1 MVTRFPP
8 LLVAPDEE
16 PSRVRSRGPLGAS
29 VLVIDDVAE
38 ARELSAA
45 WLDLRGFRCTLAED
59 GPSGLAIA
67 QDEVPD
73 VILLDF
79 SMPGMD
85 GAEVVRRLGA
95 DERTRGIPIVMLT
108 AILEAVPTAT
118 RAAVAACIGKP
129 CDPDRL
135 VDVIAQ
141 AVDVPRARCSG
152 S

>member
-1 MVTRFPP
+1 VTLRFPP
-8 LLVAPDEE
+8 SFVVPDDED
-16 PSRVRSRGPLGAS
+16 SRIRTRGPLGAR

-38 ARELSAA
+38 AREMTAA
-45 WLDLRGFRCTLAED
+45 YLDLRGFRCTVAED

-67 QDEVPD
+67 REKVPD

-85 GAEVVRRLGA
+85 GAEVVRRLEA
-95 DERTRGIPIVMLT
+95 DERTRGIPVVILT
-108 AILEAVPTAT
+108 AILEAVPAAT
-118 RAAVAACIGKP
+118 RAAVVACIGKP

-135 VDVIAQ
+135 VDVVAW
-141 AVDVPRARCSG
+141 AVLPPRARCSG